1 VEIGKE
7 RKVRS
12 DKKTELQPWV
22 SKELRDCIHRLHLIT
37 GVAVKNVGE
46 AICFSGICNKKVISY
61 LSQNFKRDIRL
72 DNTLY
77 FGDLNRISVKK
88 RSAAGQNKPI
98 SIRFKSQTYEVIS
111 VLAYAL
117 DCSPS
122 LACALL
128 LDASVRD
135 VDFVND
141 FVEAHLKKHIDE
153 KQMNELKKV
162 LKYVNANN
170 PYEETISWARLL
182 SYMVSEAKVGV
193 DKVQDAVSDFI
204 VNNWRN

>member
-1 VEIGKE
+1 VGVGKG
-7 RKVRS
+7 RKARA
-12 DKKTELQPWV
+12 DKKQEVQPWL
-22 SKELRDCIHRLHLIT
+22 SIELRNCVHRLSFIT
-37 GVAVKNVGE
+37 GEPIKNVGE
-46 AICFSGICNKKVISY
+46 AICISGICNKKVISY
-61 LSQNFKRDIRL
+61 LSQNFKRDIRI

-77 FGDLNRISVKK
+77 FGDLDRIPVKK
-88 RSAAGQNKPI
+88 RAAAGQNKPI
-98 SIRFKSQTYEVIS
+98 SIRFNSQTYEIIS
-111 VLAYAL
+111 VLAFAL
-117 DCSPS
+117 DCTPS

-141 FVEAHLKKHIDE
+141 FVETHLKKNIDE
-153 KQMNELKKV
+153 KQMSELKKV

-193 DKVQDAVSDFI
+193 DKVQDTVTDFI
-204 VNNWRN
+204 VSNWKK